1 VRLIDEN
8 GKQAGILSLKEALE
22 IAKEKRLDLVEIAP
36 NSSPPVCKIMDYG
49 KFIYETEKK
58 LRESKKRQVGNE
70 LKTLKLRLSIGE
82 WDLNIKKQQI
92 KKFLEGGNKVKL
104 IIMFRGREILYSN
117 KGFEL
122 LNNIF
127 ECIKDIGRYE
137 KRPKLENKN
146 LIAIIS
152 PISKSELKGR

>member
-1 VRLIDEN
+1 MRLIDEN

>member
-1 VRLIDEN
+1 MRLIDEN

-127 ECIKDIGRYE
+127 DCIKDIGRYE

>member
-1 VRLIDEN
+1 MRLIDEN

-70 LKTLKLRLSIGE
+70 LKTLKLRLGIGE